1 MYTPKFTIT
10 NDILRHIG
18 EIEAAKELIE
28 NAPLVPSFEKQF
40 QSDAVMRTVHHG
52 THIEGNDLT
61 FLQTKKVLE
70 GETVMA
76 RARDIQEVV
85 NYRNVVGFLD
95 ELAKISNYS
104 ETDLKEIQKRVVERI
119 VDPTKIGTFR
129 TTSVVIKNED
139 TGEVILRPPAFFD
152 VPFLVG
158 EFLTWLNSPVAG
170 EVHPILKAGIAHYII
185 SAIHPFI
192 EGNGRTARSFANLVL
207 IKDGFDIKKFFAL
220 EEHFDADPGTYYK
233 AFSEVD
239 ITGDK
244 VFDRDLTAWLSYFTK
259 VVAVE
264 LVKIKEKVKRLS
276 LDSRLKL
283 KIGRQIPLSERQMRI
298 VEYIT
303 DQGGVGMSTLKSVLR
318 MVSEDTILRD
328 VRDLVDKG
336 ILKKQGST
344 KAARYIM
351 ADK

>member
-1 MYTPKFTIT
+1 MYTPKYTIT
-10 NDILRHIG
+10 NSILCHIG

-28 NAPLVPSFEKQF
+28 NAPLVPSFAKQF
-40 QSDAVMRTVHHG
+40 QTDAVMRTVHHG

-95 ELAKISNYS
+95 ELAKVPNYS
-104 ETDLKEIQKRVVERI
+104 EGDLKEIQKRVVERI
-119 VDPTKIGTFR
+119 VDPGKIGIFR

-139 TGEVILRPPAFFD
+139 TGEVILRPPQFFD

-158 EFLTWLNSPVAG
+158 EFLTWLNSPVAR
-170 EVHPILKAGIAHYII
+170 EVHPILKAGIAHYLV

-220 EEHFDADPGTYYK
+220 EEHFDADPGTYYQ
-233 AFSEVD
+233 AFTEVD
-239 ITGDK
+239 KTGEK
-244 VFDRDLTAWLSYFTK
+244 VFERDLTAWLSYFTG
-259 VVAVE
+259 VVAIE

-303 DQGGVGMSTLKSVLR
+303 DQGGVGMAPLKSLLR

-344 KAARYIM
+344 KAARYIL
-351 ADK
+351 ASK